1 MFFTPDFVDY
11 LLNNPAFA
19 VILSYMFDVLDNFY
33 IYDIYNMTT
42 KEIAQT
48 FIGCLSVDSTVTCEV
63 KYPNP

>member
-19 VILSYMFDVLDNFY
+19 LILSYMFDVLDNFY
-33 IYDIYNMTT
+33 IHDVYNMTT
-42 KEIAQT
+42 MVIDRT
-48 FIGCLSVDSTVTCEV
+48 FMGCLGVDSIVPCEV